1 VHSNQR
7 VWFWRASLFRP
18 RRKKQQ
24 TWQPRDR
31 ELVHVVN
38 VENIEVAIWARRYLC
53 STVYSV
59 TLHQRY
65 FWKLKQQ
72 YRTTTTIDAQ
82 RISLAV
88 MALELAHAWILS
100 QERRKE

>member
-1 VHSNQR
+1 
-7 VWFWRASLFRP
+7 
-18 RRKKQQ
+18 
-24 TWQPRDR
+24 
-31 ELVHVVN
+31 
-38 VENIEVAIWARRYLC
+38 
-53 STVYSV
+53 
-59 TLHQRY
+59 LHQRY